1 MNWKDFSSLMF
12 LWLIPYPLIVLLT
25 GEFDFRGWNMFVR
38 VIYFLYCMFWILA
51 AIVGMVELEKQ
62 KKKERENKEH
72 V

>member
-12 LWLIPYPLIVLLT
+12 LWLIPYHLIVLLT
-25 GEFDFRGWNMFVR
+25 GEFDFREWNMFVR
-38 VIYFLYCMFWILA
+38 VIYFLYCMFWILV
-51 AIVGMVELEKQ
+51 AIVGMVEIDKQ